1 MGDDLPLSSGC
12 SMVNAR
18 VRLSRDERMQQIVS
32 GATAFFA
39 EHGIGGQTR
48 DLAATLGV
56 THALLYRYFPS
67 KQALIER
74 VYHDVF
80 LGRWSD
86 QWESMLADPALSFAE
101 RLKAFYASYAGM
113 ILNKDAVRIFISS
126 GMNRSTI
133 PQRFLRRIE
142 RRIFLPLMRSL
153 REELGLPA
161 FAVRPVTETERE
173 LIWHLHG
180 SIFYIGIRHWV
191 YGLPLPGNLAHAVEL
206 RCTAFLL
213 SAPQMVRDAVKP
225 GGTARPAKR
234 GRVRPD

>member
-1 MGDDLPLSSGC
+1 MVSS
-12 SMVNAR
+12 R

-80 LGRWSD
+80 LGRWSN
-86 QWESMLADPALSFAE
+86 QWESLLADPTLTFAE
-101 RLKAFYASYAGM
+101 RLKAFYSSYAHM
-113 ILNKDAVRIFISS
+113 ILNQEAVRIFVSS
-126 GMNRSTI
+126 GLNRSTI
-133 PQRFLRRIE
+133 PQRFLKRIE

-153 REELGLPA
+153 REELGLPT
-161 FAVRPVTETERE
+161 FSVRPVTETERE

-180 SIFYIGIRHWV
+180 SIFYIGIRHWI
-191 YGLPLPGNLAHAVEL
+191 YQLPLPTDLASAVEL

-213 SAPQMVRDAVKP
+213 SAPSMVRDAVRPDRAK
-225 GGTARPAKR
+225 RPAR
-234 GRVRPD
+234 RVRVLPD

>member
-1 MGDDLPLSSGC
+1 
-12 SMVNAR
+12 MVSAR
-18 VRLSRDERMQQIVS
+18 VRLSRDERLQQIVS

-86 QWESMLADPALSFAE
+86 EWERLLADPGLSFGE
-101 RLKAFYASYAGM
+101 RVKAFYSSYARM
-113 ILNKDAVRIFISS
+113 ILNKEAVRIFVSS
-126 GMNRSTI
+126 GLNRSTI

-142 RRIFLPLMRSL
+142 RRIFLPLMRGL

-161 FAVRPVTETERE
+161 FSLRPVTQTERE

-180 SIFYIGIRHWV
+180 SIFYIGIRHWI
-191 YGLPLPGNLAHAVEL
+191 YDLPLPEDLDSAVEL

-213 SAPQMVRDAVKP
+213 SAPVMVRAAVLEQSKP
-225 GGTARPAKR
+225 RASKRVRARP
-234 GRVRPD
+234 D